1 MRENEQRS
9 LVRVDVGRDL
19 MSARQRQLG
28 HERIVPHRFAINPS
42 LTVRARR
49 NRTLQLQLP
58 RNYGLGEITFADKIR
73 DDENLVNRFIRKK
86 KSRVAQARFLFP
98 KGALDIGKNVP
109 ALNFARVSPSR
120 RARIR
125 IHSLDM

>member
-1 MRENEQRS
+1 MRDNEQRS
-9 LVRVDVGRDL
+9 LGRLDVGRDF
-19 MSARQRQLG
+19 MSARQQ
-28 HERIVPHRFAINPS
+28 
-42 LTVRARR
+42 
-49 NRTLQLQLP
+49 QLP
-58 RNYGLGEITFADKIR
+58 RNYGLGEITFAEKIR

-125 IHSLDM
+125 IHG

>member
-1 MRENEQRS
+1 
-9 LVRVDVGRDL
+9 
-19 MSARQRQLG
+19 
-28 HERIVPHRFAINPS
+28 
-42 LTVRARR
+42 TVRARR

-86 KSRVAQARFLFP
+86 KSCVAQARFLFP

-125 IHSLDM
+125 IHGSAVTDNQKRTVVVHNHTEPFNSPP